1 MHAVSLQLFL
11 RMPFHC
17 SLWLDAEDGWTGVCE
32 RMSVTVRGGSFE
44 DAKRNLEESLQE
56 RVERIL
62 REHIGNIGLSA

>member
-17 SLWLDAEDGWTGVCE
+17 SLWLDADGWTGVCE
-32 RMSVTVRGGSFE
+32 RTSVTVRGGSLE
-44 DAKRNLEESLQE
+44 DAKRNLEASLQE
-56 RVERIL
+56 QVERVL